1 MGMFTR
7 LFGGKVGAVERSA
20 RLALAA
26 NVTAPSPGQPTF
38 AEAVPGELMVTFYA
52 HAHAQ
57 GIVGN
62 FLTAASHGLVA
73 SGQRELTLTLRLG
86 NREQPIPKMQEIV
99 RFFTTVQSWAQ
110 AGSPVDEGGFT
121 QFGERGLFGRP
132 DCGLLY
138 ADALAMPGVDLP
150 ERALAAIW
158 VDAGEIQAARESGIY
173 RVLTRI
179 GAQLRLFPFPTWGAL
194 DRPSVITPLESESLL
209 TKVLRTRVRGASYV
223 VAKHCLRLTI
233 PSSATNLAS
242 GIGSLPS
249 GASFVLLTRPA
260 TSANAILTWRPGQ
273 QGMSGI
279 SPDGSDGSRLSGSF
293 VMFVPSTQGDQ
304 ARIFEDGHSVLL
316 SNESWPL
323 LTAAL
328 VAQRPLALELGSGM
342 RFELEWC

>member
-1 MGMFTR
+1 
-7 LFGGKVGAVERSA
+7 
-20 RLALAA
+20 
-26 NVTAPSPGQPTF
+26 
-38 AEAVPGELMVTFYA
+38 
-52 HAHAQ
+52 
-57 GIVGN
+57 
-62 FLTAASHGLVA
+62 
-73 SGQRELTLTLRLG
+73 
-86 NREQPIPKMQEIV
+86 
-99 RFFTTVQSWAQ
+99 
-110 AGSPVDEGGFT
+110 
-121 QFGERGLFGRP
+121 
-132 DCGLLY
+132 
-138 ADALAMPGVDLP
+138 
-150 ERALAAIW
+150 
-158 VDAGEIQAARESGIY
+158 
-173 RVLTRI
+173 
-179 GAQLRLFPFPTWGAL
+179 
-194 DRPSVITPLESESLL
+194 
-209 TKVLRTRVRGASYV
+209 
-223 VAKHCLRLTI
+223 
-233 PSSATNLAS
+233 LAS